1 MELKPD
7 SDRELQGSIF
17 RAEEHWKIDRGAYE
31 PAYSQLVN
39 ILKSQIAAGRF
50 RPGAQLP
57 SEAQLR
63 QLYQVSPMTVRRA
76 INILQDQG
84 LVTTAQGRGTFVK
97 GPDISDAVFQL
108 HGLKEY
114 IVHPDRACVS
124 LLEARVVPAT
134 ERVAR
139 KLCIEPEQWVVY
151 IRRLLLED
159 DLPISYHRE
168 YLIYD
173 PRRPIVEGELEV
185 TSLEGLIRGN
195 GLSMVRSGFVTIEA
209 ITLHDEEALLLK
221 SSPCSPAFLVEHVFR
236 DFDGHAISWGWFVW
250 RADHIKF
257 TATIGPQPAD
267 HQPH

>member
-1 MELKPD
+1 MELKAEI
-7 SDRELQGSIF
+7 DRNGVGSIF
-17 RAEEHWKIDRGAYE
+17 PDKEHWTIDRASFE

-63 QLYQVSPMTVRRA
+63 LLYHVSPMTVRRA
-76 INILQDQG
+76 INILLDQG

-97 GPDISDAVFQL
+97 GPDISEAVFQL

-114 IVHPDRACVS
+114 IVQPDRARVS
-124 LLEARVVPAT
+124 LLEARVVPAA

-139 KLCIEPEQWVVY
+139 KLNIALNQWVVY
-151 IRRLLLED
+151 IRRLLMEQD
-159 DLPISYHRE
+159 TPISYHRE

-185 TSLEGLIRGN
+185 TSLEGLIRAN
-195 GLSMVRSGFVTIEA
+195 GQSMVRSGNVNIEA
-209 ITLHDEEALLLK
+209 VTLRDEEAQLLK
-221 SSPCSPAFLVEHVFR
+221 TAPCGAAFLVEHLFR
-236 DFDGHAISWGWFVW
+236 DFDDHAVSWGWFVW

-257 TATIGPQPAD
+257 TATVGPQPAD
-267 HQPH
+267 H

>member
-1 MELKPD
+1 MELKPEI
-7 SDRELQGSIF
+7 DREAVGSIF
-17 RAEEHWKIDRGAYE
+17 RDEEHWIIDRKAYE

-39 ILKSQIAAGRF
+39 ILKAQIAAGRF

-63 QLYQVSPMTVRRA
+63 RLYHVSPMTVRRA

-84 LVTTAQGRGTFVK
+84 LVTAAQGRGTFVK
-97 GPDISDAVFQL
+97 GPDISEAVFQL
-108 HGLKEY
+108 HGLKECV
-114 IVHPDRACVS
+114 IQPERARVS
-124 LLEARVVPAT
+124 LLEARVVPAA

-139 KLCIEPEQWVVY
+139 KLNIAPDQWVVY
-151 IRRLLLED
+151 LRRLLFEQET
-159 DLPISYHRE
+159 PISYHRE

-195 GLSMVRSGFVTIEA
+195 GLSMVQNGAVSIEA
-209 ITLHDEEALLLK
+209 VTLYAEEAQLLNVP
-221 SSPCSPAFLVEHVFR
+221 PCSAAFLMEHVFR
-236 DFDGHAISWGWFVW
+236 DFDDRAVSWGWFVW

-257 TATIGPQPAD
+257 TATVGPQPVD
-267 HQPH
+267 R

>member
-1 MELKPD
+1 MEFKPEI
-7 SDRELQGSIF
+7 DREVVGSIF
-17 RAEEHWKIDRGAYE
+17 PDEEHWKIDREAYE

-63 QLYQVSPMTVRRA
+63 QLYHVSPMTVRRA
-76 INILQDQG
+76 INILLDQG

-97 GPDISDAVFQL
+97 GPDISEAVFQL

-114 IVHPDRACVS
+114 IIQPDRARVS

-139 KLCIEPEQWVVY
+139 KLNIDRNKWVVY
-151 IRRLLLED
+151 IRRLLMEQAM
-159 DLPISYHRE
+159 PISYHRE

-195 GLSMVRSGFVTIEA
+195 GQSMVRSGFVTIEA
-209 ITLHDEEALLLK
+209 ITLRDEEAQLLK
-221 SSPCSPAFLVEHVFR
+221 APACSAAFLVEHVFR
-236 DFDGHAISWGWFVW
+236 DFDDRAVSWGWFVW

-257 TATIGPQPAD
+257 TATVGPQPTD
-267 HQPH
+267 H

>member
-1 MELKPD
+1 MEPKP
-7 SDRELQGSIF
+7 EIGQGVLGPIF
-17 RAEEHWKIDRGAYE
+17 RDEEHWQIDREAYE

-50 RPGAQLP
+50 RTGAQLP

-63 QLYQVSPMTVRRA
+63 KLYHVSPMTVRRA

-97 GPDISDAVFQL
+97 APDMSEAAFQL

-114 IVHPDRACVS
+114 IAQPDRAHVS
-124 LLEARVVPAT
+124 LLEARVVPAI

-139 KLCIEPEQWVVY
+139 KLNIEPDQWVVY
-151 IRRLLLED
+151 IRRLLIEQET
-159 DLPISYHRE
+159 PISYHRE

-185 TSLEGLIRGN
+185 TSLVGLIRGN
-195 GLSMVRSGFVTIEA
+195 GLSMVQSGAVTIEA
-209 ITLHDEEALLLK
+209 ITLREEEAELLQTPPG
-221 SSPCSPAFLVEHVFR
+221 SAAFLVEHVFR
-236 DFDGHAISWGWFVW
+236 DFDDRAVSWGWFVW

-257 TATIGPQPAD
+257 TATVGPQPAAR
-267 HQPH
+267 